1 MDISAV
7 FGGSTVVAVAILGLA
22 IGIGILIDRFIL
34 ARSTQNKVSQARN
47 ESKRLIEEAE
57 QEVKRLHFE
66 KIEKVE
72 LALRERE
79 ETVEKEKAETRRALR
94 RSKEKL
100 EQRQEKLTR
109 RISRLAEREKI
120 LQKASE
126 SLDILRKEAKQTHRD
141 TERLRRMV
149 VRAQEDTKAKNEHIR
164 SLKQQNEEIQSKL
177 EAERNAL
184 TEALEEQLRRLESIT
199 GMTSQEAREAMM
211 ERFIEEVK
219 LEAAAS
225 VKEIRDEAK
234 LKANREA
241 RKIIL
246 TAIQR
251 TAASHAIENT
261 VSVVNIQS
269 DEMKGRIIGREGR
282 NIRAFEATTGI
293 EVIVDDTPEAVILS
307 GFDPIRREVARISML
322 RLIQDGRIHPARIE
336 EVVDKVRSE
345 IEEELIE
352 IGERTVIDLNMHGMH
367 PELIKLIGRM
377 RYRTSYG
384 QNLLAHSIE
393 TAHIASMMAAEL
405 NLNTDHA
412 RRAGLLHDIG
422 KVVEDEIEDP
432 HAIVGMEMCRKY
444 KEHPDICNA
453 VGAHHDEIEMTCMI
467 SPIVQAADAISG
479 ARPGARREALESYIK
494 RLEKLE
500 DLARSFNGVERVFA
514 IQAGREVR
522 VIVNNDVISDTTAEM
537 LAVDISKKIQSEL
550 QYPGQV
556 KVTVIREVR
565 SVSYAK

>member
-1 MDISAV
+1 MEVSTV
-7 FGGSTVVAVAILGLA
+7 FGESPVVTAVIFGLA
-22 IGIGILIDRFIL
+22 IGLGILVDRFIL
-34 ARSTQNKVSQARN
+34 SRTSSSKITQARL
-47 ESKRLIEEAE
+47 ESKKILEEAK
-57 QEVKRLHFE
+57 QEVDR
-66 KIEKVE
+66 IRVE
-72 LALRERE
+72 RIDKPEEALRERE
-79 ETVEKEKAETRRALR
+79 ELLEKERTENRRFIR

-100 EQRQEKLTR
+100 ENRQEKLAR

-120 LQKASE
+120 VQKASE
-126 SLDILRKEAKQTHRD
+126 ALDVLRKEAKQTHRD
-141 TERLRRMV
+141 AERLRRFI
-149 VRAQEDTKAKNEHIR
+149 AKA
-164 SLKQQNEEIQSKL
+164 EEEVKHKRDL
-177 EAERNAL
+177 
-184 TEALEEQLRRLESIT
+184 LEELKVSNETARSNIEQEREELRNTLSNQIRKLESIT
-199 GMTSQEAREAMM
+199 GMTPNEAKQEMLDRY
-211 ERFIEEVK
+211 IEEVK

-225 VKEIRDEAK
+225 IKEIRDEAK

-241 RKIIL
+241 KKIIL
-246 TAIQR
+246 SAIQR

-307 GFDPIRREVARISML
+307 GFDPIRREVARISLL

-336 EVVDKVRSE
+336 EVVHKVRTE
-345 IEEELIE
+345 MDEELIE

-367 PELIKLIGRM
+367 PDLVKLIGRM

-384 QNLLAHSIE
+384 QNLLSHSIE
-393 TAHIASMMAAEL
+393 TAHIASMIAAEL
-405 NLNTDHA
+405 DLDTDNA

-422 KVVEDEIEDP
+422 KVVEDQIENP
-432 HAIVGMEMCRKY
+432 HAIVGMEMCTKY

-467 SPIVQAADAISG
+467 APIVQAADAISG

-500 DLARSFNGVERVFA
+500 DLARSFKGVERVFA

-522 VIVNNDVISDTTAEM
+522 VMVNNDVISDTSAEM

>member
-1 MDISAV
+1 MEGTV
-7 FGGSTVVAVAILGLA
+7 FGGSPVVTVVTLVLAVGL
-22 IGIGILIDRFIL
+22 GILVDRFIL
-34 ARSTQNKVSQARN
+34 SRSSKSKITQARL
-47 ESKRLIEEAE
+47 ESKRLLEEAE
-57 QEVKRLHFE
+57 DEVKRIRE
-66 KIEKVE
+66 ERIDKVE
-72 LALRERE
+72 AALKERE
-79 ETVEKEKAETRRALR
+79 ELFEKERSDTRRVLK

-100 EQRQEKLTR
+100 ESRQEKVAR
-109 RISRLAEREKI
+109 RVSRLAEREKI
-120 LQKASE
+120 IQRASE
-126 SLDILRKEAKQTHRD
+126 SLDVLRKEAKQAHREA
-141 TERLRRMV
+141 ERLRRVV
-149 VRAQEDTKAKNEHIR
+149 VRAE
-164 SLKQQNEEIQSKL
+164 EEIGTKRNLLDELKASN
-177 EAERNAL
+177 EAARALIEKERDELRTTLA
-184 TEALEEQLRRLESIT
+184 TQLHKLESIT
-199 GMTSQEAREAMM
+199 SMTPKEAKEVML
-211 ERFIEEVK
+211 ERYIEEVK
-219 LEAAAS
+219 LEAAS
-225 VKEIRDEAK
+225 SIKEIRDEAK

-241 RKIIL
+241 KKIIL
-246 TAIQR
+246 AAIQR

-307 GFDPIRREVARISML
+307 GFDPIRREVARISLL

-336 EVVDKVRSE
+336 EVVEKVRSE
-345 IEEELIE
+345 MDEELIE
-352 IGERTVIDLNMHGMH
+352 TGERTVIDLNMHGMH
-367 PELIKLIGRM
+367 PDLIKLIGRM

-393 TAHIASMMAAEL
+393 TAHIASMIAAEL
-405 NLNTDHA
+405 NINTDHA

-432 HAIVGMEMCRKY
+432 HAIVGMEMCKKY

-453 VGAHHDEIEMTCMI
+453 VGAHHDEIEMNCLVA
-467 SPIVQAADAISG
+467 PIVQAADAISG